1 MKDYELKF
9 VKIQFLVKSIS
20 PWKQYTKNFEIDK
33 MNFIAYF
40 ECKTLTTFTLK
51 CIIKIFYQIKGR
63 EIWNN
68 LTIFIETSESFN
80 IFKKKIKKY
89 YIDLL
94 W

>member
-1 MKDYELKF
+1 MY
-9 VKIQFLVKSIS
+9 
-20 PWKQYTKNFEIDK
+20 YKNILSD
-33 MNFIAYF
+33 
-40 ECKTLTTFTLK
+40 L
-51 CIIKIFYQIKGR
+51 KGR

-94 W
+94 R